1 MKFRLHFTLQD
12 DSHDF
17 IIIEGETIEEIQK
30 KAKVE
35 KEKRNAKDAW
45 SEEL

>member
-17 IIIEGETIEEIQK
+17 IIIEGDEIEEIQK
-30 KAKVE
+30 QAEAE
-35 KEKRNAKDAW
+35 KKKRNAKDAW